1 MGYYIQ
7 STVAALLNVFAYS
20 FRNAA
25 TCFVLKNKSLM
36 YQLKFVQAHANAELK
51 QNNVPPLPLQ

>member
-1 MGYYIQ
+1 MQ